1 MAWYPKIL
9 LAKQI
14 QDDLSLDTV
23 NGCVIGLKRVGVY
36 LRTVCNTEWAVQIF
50 KYLSSVDFVVKH
62 LLVYEIPNSTSFG
75 IGCNPQFILKEFE
88 IDLWTDIEMEG
99 RQLTGWSG

>member
-23 NGCVIGLKRVGVY
+23 NGCVIGLKRVGCTY
-36 LRTVCNTEWAVQIF
+36 VQSAIQSELCR
-50 KYLSSVDFVVKH
+50 YSSIRV
-62 LLVYEIPNSTSFG
+62 
-75 IGCNPQFILKEFE
+75 
-88 IDLWTDIEMEG
+88 
-99 RQLTGWSG
+99 QLISW